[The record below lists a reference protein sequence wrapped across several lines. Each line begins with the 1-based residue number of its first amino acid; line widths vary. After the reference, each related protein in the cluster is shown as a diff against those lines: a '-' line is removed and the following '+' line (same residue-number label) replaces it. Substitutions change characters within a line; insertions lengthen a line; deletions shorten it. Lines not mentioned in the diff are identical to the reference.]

1 MKVKESLK
9 QGKHTSKKFF
19 IIEFICIVVII
30 LSVFIMS
37 DRIEKEKPNATDLSQ
52 NGAIGTEAGK
62 YVYLQID
69 GLSDEIAIG
78 PDDEKYYV
86 AINDGVGYI
95 VSLSSVELEE
105 LNNIHEYTYGNIEN
119 RPASVNVYGITKEVP
134 DDLKQIAIDFFN
146 EGLDDEQK
154 ITVDQFEDY
163 FGSVLLDTSE
173 NPVDVSLEL
182 ILVLISVIT
191 LFVTIIIQICNK
203 VIRIK
208 TFKYLEKNSY
218 EKELEKINFN
228 MENAEGKIKVIKN
241 IDGTIYKKT
250 DNIRQIL
257 ASHIINPVRFDK
269 AIELMK
275 SEGIEQYLEIG
286 PGKAL
291 TGFIKKS

>member
-19 IIEFICIVVII
+19 IIEFICIVVTI

-78 PDDEKYYV
+78 PDD
-86 AINDGVGYI
+86 
-95 VSLSSVELEE
+95 L
-105 LNNIHEYTYGNIEN
+105 
-119 RPASVNVYGITKEVP
+119 R
-134 DDLKQIAIDFFN
+134 QIAIDFFN

-218 EKELEKINFN
+218 EKELEKQLEDNVEETFFN
-228 MENAEGKIKVIKN
+228 DKLIVTKDFLVDTTGETFVAVKFSDIKWIYTHRLKYYGVVSISNNIIILLNDGKTQFQCLDTKGKISDEFEK
-241 IDGTIYKKT
+241 
-250 DNIRQIL
+250 
-257 ASHIINPVRFDK
+257 AFDK
-269 AIELMK
+269 ICDKLPNDSLKGYTQENIIEFKEFKKNLK
-275 SEGIEQYLEIG
+275 SNI
-286 PGKAL
+286 
-291 TGFIKKS
+291 